1 MFYCSILYWYFS
13 QIILYNNGFETKC
26 AAILR
31 MSATLQDA
39 LHRFFKPALLP
50 TPHVAEMA
58 NITSP
63 GSTPFEVEDKHDHCV
78 DVLCEFV
85 C

>member
-1 MFYCSILYWYFS
+1 
-13 QIILYNNGFETKC
+13 
-26 AAILR
+26 

-63 GSTPFEVEDKHDHCV
+63 GSTPFEVQDKHDMVIVLMCCV
-78 DVLCEFV
+78 V
-85 C
+85 